1 MGLSEDESKNLENEI
16 NFIIKQNEVLAEQ
29 TIKNKI
35 SQFLS
40 KYKHGNNIHEHG
52 NSKTNEPHKCVLALS
67 QRLDLRS
74 SNKHVT
80 LQTLFIY
87 YRWKNIR

>member
-16 NFIIKQNEVLAEQ
+16 NFIIKQNEVLIEQ

-35 SQFLS
+35 SQFLF

-52 NSKTNEPHKCVLALS
+52 K
-67 QRLDLRS
+67 Q
-74 SNKHVT
+74 
-80 LQTLFIY
+80 
-87 YRWKNIR
+87 

>member
-1 MGLSEDESKNLENEI
+1 MGFSEDESKNLENEI
-16 NFIIKQNEVLAEQ
+16 NFIIKQNEVLIEQ

-52 NSKTNEPHKCVLALS
+52 K
-67 QRLDLRS
+67 Q
-74 SNKHVT
+74 
-80 LQTLFIY
+80 
-87 YRWKNIR
+87 